1 MGFLKSYRL
10 CLYNPKIL
18 SYVCQNFTSFMIEL
32 KNVKPLPLIEN
43 GLNPTSQV
51 FNTEGSFFFDKNY
64 LVTAPSGKGKSTLI
78 HLIYGLRKDYNGDIF
93 LDKKNI
99 KTYTIDDWATLRQK
113 KLAIIFQDLRLFLN
127 LTARENIELKKGL
140 NTVTQSVMAQDALK
154 GVQFDYE
161 NAAKRLGIY
170 DFLEKKCE
178 TLSYG
183 QRQRV
188 AILRGLAQPFD
199 MILLDEP
206 FSHLDI
212 ENIKIA
218 SELIQEAC
226 ERNKAGFIHVSLG
239 DEYYF
244 NYDEKLIL

>member
-1 MGFLKSYRL
+1 
-10 CLYNPKIL
+10 
-18 SYVCQNFTSFMIEL
+18 MIEL

-78 HLIYGLRKDYNGDIF
+78 HLVYGLRNDYVGDII
-93 LDKKNI
+93 LNKKNI
-99 KTYTIDDWATLRQK
+99 KSFNFDDWANLRQK
-113 KLAIIFQDLRLFLN
+113 KLAIVFQDLRLFLN

-140 NTVTQSVMAQDALK
+140 NTDDTSRNNRE
-154 GVQFDYE
+154 GIFDYE
-161 NAAKRLGIY
+161 NAAKRLGVF
-170 DFLEKKCE
+170 DFLDKKCE

-206 FSHLDI
+206 FSHLDT
-212 ENIKIA
+212 ENVKIA
-218 SELIQEAC
+218 SELILEAC
-226 ERNKAGFIHVSLG
+226 AQNKAGLIHVSLG

-244 NYDEKLIL
+244 NYDQKLIL

>member
-1 MGFLKSYRL
+1 
-10 CLYNPKIL
+10 
-18 SYVCQNFTSFMIEL
+18 MIEL
-32 KNVKPLPLIEN
+32 KNVTPLPLLEN

-51 FNTEGSFFFDKNY
+51 FNTVGSFSFDKNY

-78 HLIYGLRKDYNGDIF
+78 HLAYGLRNDYVGDIF

-99 KTYTIDDWATLRQK
+99 KTFNVEDWATLRQK
-113 KLAIIFQDLRLFLN
+113 KFAIVFQDLRLFLN
-127 LTARENIELKKGL
+127 LTARENIELKQGLTKAAGTVEERNPDKIGKG
-140 NTVTQSVMAQDALK
+140 
-154 GVQFDYE
+154 GHFDFE
-161 NAAKRLGIY
+161 NAAKRLGVY

-206 FSHLDI
+206 FSHLDT
-212 ENIKIA
+212 ENVKIA

-244 NYDEKLIL
+244 SYDQKLIL

>member
-1 MGFLKSYRL
+1 
-10 CLYNPKIL
+10 
-18 SYVCQNFTSFMIEL
+18 MIEL
-32 KNVKPLPLIEN
+32 KNVIPTPLLEN

-51 FNTEGSFFFDKNY
+51 FNIDGTSRDSREGSLFFDKNY

-78 HLIYGLRKDYNGDIF
+78 HLIYGLRNDYVGDIF

-99 KTYTIDDWATLRQK
+99 KSFNVDDWATLRQK
-113 KLAIIFQDLRLFLN
+113 KLAIVFQDLRLFLN
-127 LTARENIELKKGL
+127 LTARENIALKQGL
-140 NTVTQSVMAQDALK
+140 NSVEGRNPDSVGK
-154 GVQFDYE
+154 GPLFDFE
-161 NAAKRLGIY
+161 NAAKRLGVY

-206 FSHLDI
+206 FSHLDT

-218 SELIQEAC
+218 TELIQESC
-226 ERNKAGFIHVSLG
+226 EQNKAGFIHVSLG
-239 DEYYF
+239 DAYYF
-244 NYDEKLIL
+244 EYDEKLIL

>member
-1 MGFLKSYRL
+1 
-10 CLYNPKIL
+10 
-18 SYVCQNFTSFMIEL
+18 MIEL

-51 FNTEGSFFFDKNY
+51 FDIDGTSQNNREGSFFFDKNY
-64 LVTAPSGKGKSTLI
+64 LITAPSGKGKSTLI
-78 HLIYGLRKDYNGDIF
+78 HLVYGLRNDYVGDIF

-99 KTYTIDDWATLRQK
+99 KTFTVDDWATLRQK
-113 KLAIIFQDLRLFLN
+113 KLAIVFQDLRLFLN
-127 LTARENIELKKGL
+127 LTARENIELKLGLTNGL
-140 NTVTQSVMAQDALK
+140 NTVEERNPDNIGKEV
-154 GVQFDYE
+154 VFDYE
-161 NAAKRLGIY
+161 KAAKHLGML

-206 FSHLDI
+206 FSHLDT
-212 ENIKIA
+212 ENVKIA

-244 NYDEKLIL
+244 SYDEKLIL